1 MTHFLDLLEAYHHW
15 CVRGDDT
22 RLEHCQAWLET
33 VVDLPRNET
42 SWHQLGV
49 RAVDWLTPLP
59 PGWAPHWRILSPRE
73 QTLTVEALDDL
84 DAQRPGAVAA
94 ALPPS
99 RAAAPEPTP
108 LGDGSGHWRLSVSWS
123 ASARRGSGARRSP
136 PSRCNRASCQPSQP
150 SQKSGR

>member
-33 VVDLPRNET
+33 VVDLPRNEMG
-42 SWHQLGV
+42 WHQLGV

-59 PGWAPHWRILSPRE
+59 LGWAPHWRLLSPCER
-73 QTLTVEALDDL
+73 TLTVEALDDL

-108 LGDGSGHWRLSVSWS
+108 LGDGSGHWRLSVSWR
-123 ASARRGSGARRSP
+123 ASAGRGSGARRSP

-150 SQKSGR
+150 SKNAGR